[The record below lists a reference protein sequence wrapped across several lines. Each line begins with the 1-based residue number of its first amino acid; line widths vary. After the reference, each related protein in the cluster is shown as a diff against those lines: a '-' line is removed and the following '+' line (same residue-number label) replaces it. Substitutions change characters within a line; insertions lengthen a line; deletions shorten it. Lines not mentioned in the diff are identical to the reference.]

1 MKLLLDAGALI
12 DAKSCNGGTP
22 LMRAIE
28 TSQKTIIKQLL
39 ERGWVILETTSVSQC
54 PTSEINQLLLNFNFN
69 TRPHIVVDNYIILL
83 CPTISL

>member
-39 ERGWVILETTSVSQC
+39 ERGWVILETTLVSQC
-54 PTSEINQLLLNFNFN
+54 PTFERNLTMQLLLNLNFI
-69 TRPHIVVDNYIILL
+69 TRPHIVVDNYIIL
-83 CPTISL
+83 